1 MLCEHFLPLGVGE
14 LTCPPSM
21 LGAILDLPICNDLGS
36 HHDLWSMS
44 FSPLYGQASETLAG
58 GDVCEGMQERN

>member
-1 MLCEHFLPLGVGE
+1 MS
-14 LTCPPSM
+14 PSM

-36 HHDLWSMS
+36 HHDLWSMP
-44 FSPLYGQASETLAG
+44 FSSLYGQASETLAG

>member
-1 MLCEHFLPLGVGE
+1 MSPG
-14 LTCPPSM
+14 M

-44 FSPLYGQASETLAG
+44 SSPLYGQADETFAG